1 MALSIQLKDVD
12 SITKRSSRSVWDIAG
27 KNNSCPTLVAP
38 PRLKRKRH
46 NEEDAVARLVKNLM
60 LSVCF
65 GIIGG
70 NAHAAQDV
78 CQNLAGKT
86 VFVDML
92 YGMAGGALI
101 SGIFMVADDNYEK
114 GDSKAAYGALAGGAL
129 GVGVGLAE
137 VFSRRCSAE
146 VQDKPAAFNAKNNF
160 RLFAAPATT
169 SSKSRFGF
177 TLSRDI

>member
-1 MALSIQLKDVD
+1 LAALN
-12 SITKRSSRSVWDIAG
+12 RFR
-27 KNNSCPTLVAP
+27 
-38 PRLKRKRH
+38 RERH
-46 NEEDAVARLVKNLM
+46 NEEDAVARIVKNLV

-65 GIIGG
+65 GLTGVT
-70 NAHAAQDV
+70 AHAAQDV

-101 SGIFMVADDNYEK
+101 SGIYMVADDNYQK

-137 VFSRRCSAE
+137 VFSRKCTPES
-146 VQDKPAAFNAKNNF
+146 QDKSASNRSKNNLRF
-160 RLFAAPATT
+160 FATPASI
-169 SSKSRFGF
+169 SSNSLFGF
-177 TLSRDI
+177 SVSRDI